1 MTRKLVEEYRKWGLE
16 VNFSKTEYMC
26 IGGEQQNLILEE
38 TQQKISHCTKYKY
51 LGMIITND
59 GRLDEAIAQ
68 RNNQGRQ
75 AIRQLNSV
83 LWDKQISKENKHRIY
98 NSIIKSITTYSSQV
112 WPLKEKTVKM
122 LEATEMDYCRRAAG
136 ISRLEKIRND
146 RIREIMK
153 VQHTITEDIRVN
165 QLRWYGHVQRMP
177 EDRIPKQIL
186 NWAPQGRRKR
196 GRPRLSWRE
205 GIEKDIRERELEED
219 LWEDRE
225 KWKLGIGRRRRT
237 F

>member
-1 MTRKLVEEYRKWGLE
+1 
-16 VNFSKTEYMC
+16 
-26 IGGEQQNLILEE
+26 
-38 TQQKISHCTKYKY
+38 
-51 LGMIITND
+51 MIITND
-59 GRLDEAIAQ
+59 GRLDEAITQ

-98 NSIIKSITTYSSQV
+98 NSIIKSITTYSSEI

-122 LEATEMDYCRRAAG
+122 LEATEMDYWRRAAG
-136 ISRLEKIRND
+136 ISRLEKISND

-153 VQHTITEDIRVN
+153 VQHTITEDIRMN

-205 GIEKDIRERELEED
+205 GIEKDIRERGLEED